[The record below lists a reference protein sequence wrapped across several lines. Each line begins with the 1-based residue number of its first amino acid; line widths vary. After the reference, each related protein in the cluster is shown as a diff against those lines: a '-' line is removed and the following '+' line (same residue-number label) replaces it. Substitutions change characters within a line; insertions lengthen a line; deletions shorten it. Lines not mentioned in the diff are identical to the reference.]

1 MKQYLLQNRL
11 TLRSKRPD
19 MVRQEL
25 WGVLL
30 AYNRHSAPN
39 FENTL
44 CDECHVTERPIN
56 NFLTPMVSCISVA
69 RLSCQ
74 GMTRSQM
81 S

>member
-1 MKQYLLQNRL
+1 MKKKKAFTAEPPQ
-11 TLRSKRPD
+11 
-19 MVRQEL
+19 VRDLNEAQAL
-25 WGVLL
+25 I
-30 AYNRHSAPN
+30 RHSAPN

-74 GMTRSQM
+74 GMTRSQI